1 MLEVVEDLLEEI
13 TKFLQPIDMNRYL
26 YSLTFLLFCVIFDG
40 KSQAYGYYKDV
51 LKFSNN
57 FSGGSARIQGIGGAS
72 SSLGGDI
79 SSISIN
85 PAGLGFFNKGVFSIT
100 YDYTNKSYDVGYL
113 GDPANNR
120 NIDNSY
126 PSFSN
131 ISLVIPLKKKN
142 SYSLSGNNTCPDCS
156 KFNFGISFNN
166 VRSYNKNRT
175 YSGYNDY
182 NSIIDYFLYDAQGI
196 ALSQISNTNPISGIG
211 LLQEAY
217 DHYLINPDTDL
228 PGSYFSFVG
237 GYPFQ
242 SEEIT
247 YEGSI
252 SKLSFSG
259 GTNSNDKIFL
269 GFGLNLY
276 SISYLENR
284 KYIEDQFEILD
295 SSGNWV
301 QESILNYLELNDFF
315 KINGSGASLSLGVII
330 KPIDQLNI
338 GINFE
343 SKTKYSLSEEMFSE
357 LETSYFDYYFQPE
370 DTVLGAAVS
379 GTAKNISDYKF
390 TSPSKISIGS
400 SYFFKKFG
408 FISADID
415 LINYTNSRIESFDF
429 NPNPDNAEIN
439 YYYKSLAINYRLGI
453 EARYKKFYFRY
464 GYNFLADPARGILS
478 NDIDNS
484 IVKNSLGFGFL
495 SKKFSL
501 DFAYIFHK
509 KENINISPYNLPVNQ
524 PVATF
529 NDRIKSLVFTLSYRL
544 NK

>member
-1 MLEVVEDLLEEI
+1 
-13 TKFLQPIDMNRYL
+13 MNRCL
-26 YSLTFLLFCVIFDG
+26 HIITFLLLTAIFDG

-57 FSGGSARIQGIGGAS
+57 FSGGSARIQSIGGAS
-72 SSLGGDI
+72 VSLGGDI

-100 YDYTNKSYDVGYL
+100 YDYTNNSYDSGFL
-113 GDPANNR
+113 GDPANNK

-131 ISLVIPLKKKN
+131 ISLIIPLKRKN
-142 SYSLSGNNTCPDCS
+142 SYSLSGNSSCPDCS

-166 VRSYNKNRT
+166 IRSYYKNRS

-196 ALSQISNTNPISGIG
+196 ALSQISNSNPISGIG

-217 DHYLINPDTDL
+217 DHYLINPDADL

-237 GYPFQ
+237 GFPFQ
-242 SEEIT
+242 SEEII
-247 YEGSI
+247 YEGGI
-252 SKLSFSG
+252 SKLSFSA

-269 GFGLNLY
+269 GLGINIY
-276 SISYLENR
+276 SISYRENR
-284 KYIEDQFEILD
+284 KYIENQFEILD

-301 QESILNYLELNDFF
+301 QESILNYLELKDFF

-330 KPIDQLNI
+330 KPIDQFNI

-370 DTVLGAAVS
+370 DTILGAAVS

-390 TSPSKISIGS
+390 TSPSKISIG
-400 SYFFKKFG
+400 
-408 FISADID
+408 
-415 LINYTNSRIESFDF
+415 
-429 NPNPDNAEIN
+429 
-439 YYYKSLAINYRLGI
+439 
-453 EARYKKFYFRY
+453 
-464 GYNFLADPARGILS
+464 
-478 NDIDNS
+478 
-484 IVKNSLGFGFL
+484 
-495 SKKFSL
+495 
-501 DFAYIFHK
+501 
-509 KENINISPYNLPVNQ
+509 
-524 PVATF
+524 
-529 NDRIKSLVFTLSYRL
+529 
-544 NK
+544 